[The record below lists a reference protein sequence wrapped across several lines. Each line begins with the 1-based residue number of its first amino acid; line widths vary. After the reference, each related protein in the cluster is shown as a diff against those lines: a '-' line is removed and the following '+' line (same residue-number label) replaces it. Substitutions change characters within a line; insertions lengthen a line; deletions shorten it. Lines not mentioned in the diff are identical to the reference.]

1 MPKLKLTK
9 TKLNAG
15 IEPLLTTKE
24 AAQIVGVSASFLNND
39 RYIAGQE
46 NTSPKFPY
54 IKLPSGGIR
63 YRASD
68 LKAVIEAGYVG
79 A

>member
-1 MPKLKLTK
+1 MPTLKLKK
-9 TKLNAG
+9 PQSVAG
-15 IEPLLTTKE
+15 IETLLTTKQ
-24 AAQIVGVSASFLNND
+24 AAQIVGLSASFLNND
-39 RYIAGQE
+39 RYIAAQE
-46 NTSPKFPY
+46 GTTPKFPY
-54 IKLPSGGIR
+54 IKLPSGGVR